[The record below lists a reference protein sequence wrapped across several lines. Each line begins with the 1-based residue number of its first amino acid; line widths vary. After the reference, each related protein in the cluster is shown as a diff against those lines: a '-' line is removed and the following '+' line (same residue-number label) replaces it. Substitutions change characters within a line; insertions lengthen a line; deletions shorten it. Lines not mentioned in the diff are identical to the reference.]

1 MPGTWLTKMGRK
13 RLAKNKGFPPN
24 LYQNPAGYFYYKNP
38 ATKQQKG
45 LGRDRAHA
53 FSEARAANAVLA
65 AAKPSS
71 LADWVAGKTE
81 YTLAE
86 WLPVYRALWM
96 EKVEP
101 RQATL
106 TASDMY
112 LRRLAECEF
121 AGRRLSEVSTLM
133 VAQYLEAYK
142 AERGAPSANQLRSKL
157 SDVFRWAETQ
167 GLIEAGRNP
176 VTATRRHKAVVARE
190 RMSFEQ
196 FLAVRDL
203 APVWLRNAMNL
214 ALVTG
219 QRRGDVVSLKFT
231 DWKDGRL
238 HVAQGK
244 SGGKTRL
251 ALDGS
256 IAIAKLG
263 MSVADVVKQCR
274 DEVASPYL
282 VHHIRHNGRE
292 KPGRKVH
299 EDLVTDAF
307 ATARDAAGIVPK
319 EGRTPIT
326 FHEIRSLAERLY
338 REQFGAAFAQ
348 EILGHKSA
356 EMTARYDDLR
366 GEWKVIS
373 AA

>member
-1 MPGTWLTKMGRK
+1 MGRK

-38 ATKQQKG
+38 NTKQQKG

-65 AAKPSS
+65 TMKPSS
-71 LADWVAGKTE
+71 LADWVAGKVE

-86 WLPVYRALWM
+86 WLPIYRALWM
-96 EKVEP
+96 EKVQP
-101 RQATL
+101 KPATVF
-106 TASDMY
+106 ASDFY
-112 LRRLAECEF
+112 LRRLGESDMA
-121 AGRRLSEVSTLM
+121 ARRLSEVSTFM

-142 AERGAPSANQLRSKL
+142 VERGAPSANQMRSKM

-176 VTATRRHKAVVARE
+176 VTATRAHKVVVARE
-190 RMSFEQ
+190 RMSLEQ
-196 FLAVRDL
+196 FLAVRDQ

-214 ALVTG
+214 ALLTG
-219 QRRGDVVSLKFT
+219 QRREDVVSLKFG

-238 HVAQGK
+238 HVTQGK
-244 SGGKTRL
+244 TGGKTRL
-251 ALDGS
+251 ALDGR
-256 IAIAKLG
+256 IEIHKVG
-263 MSVADVVKQCR
+263 MSIADVVKQCR
-274 DEVASPYL
+274 DAVASQYM
-282 VHHIRHNGRE
+282 VHHVRHHSGAM
-292 KPGRKVH
+292 PGQKVLGKSVG
-299 EDLVTDAF
+299 EAF
-307 ATARDAAGIVPK
+307 VVARAAAGIEAQ

-338 REQFGAAFAQ
+338 REQHGAAFAQ
-348 EILGHKSA
+348 EIMGHKSA

-366 GEWKVIS
+366 GGWKVIS

>member
-1 MPGTWLTKMGRK
+1 MGRK

-38 ATKQQKG
+38 GTKQQKG

-53 FSEARAANAVLA
+53 FAEARAANAVLA
-65 AAKPSS
+65 TMKPSS

-86 WLPVYRALWM
+86 WLPVYRVLWM

-101 RQATL
+101 KPSSVA
-106 TASDMY
+106 ASDVY
-112 LRRLAECEF
+112 LRRLADSEF
-121 AGRRLSEVSTLM
+121 AARRLSEVSTLM
-133 VAQYLEAYK
+133 IAQYLDAYK
-142 AERGAPSANQLRSKL
+142 VARGAPSAKQMRSKL

-167 GLIEAGRNP
+167 GLIDAGRNP
-176 VTATRRHKAVVARE
+176 VTATRPHKMVVARE
-190 RMSFEQ
+190 RMSLDQ
-196 FLAVRDL
+196 FLAVREH

-219 QRRGDVVSLKFT
+219 QRREDIVTMKFT

-244 SGGKTRL
+244 SGGKVRL
-251 ALDGS
+251 ALDGG
-256 IAIAKLG
+256 IALSKAG
-263 MSVADVVKQCR
+263 MSIGDVVKMCR
-274 DEVASPYL
+274 DSIASPYL
-282 VHHIRHNGRE
+282 VHHVRHQSKA
-292 KPGRKVH
+292 KPGHKLTGGGVG
-299 EDLVTDAF
+299 DSF
-307 ATARDAAGIVPK
+307 STARQAAGIAAQ

-326 FHEIRSLAERLY
+326 FHEIRSLSERLY
-338 REQFGAAFAQ
+338 REEFGAAFAQ
-348 EILGHKSA
+348 QILGHKSA
-356 EMTARYDDLR
+356 EMTEKYDDLR